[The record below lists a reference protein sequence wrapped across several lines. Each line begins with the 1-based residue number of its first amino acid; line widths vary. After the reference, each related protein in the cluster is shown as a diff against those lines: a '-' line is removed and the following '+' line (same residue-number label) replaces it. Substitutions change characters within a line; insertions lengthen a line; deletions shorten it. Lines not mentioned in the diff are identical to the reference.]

1 MTAVIVKNNNGA
13 VSSVLTDSSVVKVFV
28 LDEDPLNGAPGV
40 SPGDRVYAFDA
51 LVQGIPTVSQ
61 ERVVALIPE
70 LARALSAIE
79 FESEASKVQAML
91 GKPGEVASS
100 GSALRKGPFPYR
112 LLVGED
118 PGCGDVKIGFI
129 HEGVFVF
136 DPLRSEC
143 GRFAVEPSEHGL
155 IRAEAEYLN
164 ALNVLLDEATEDA
177 INAGCLRI
185 QRGLGEVDGGFAGV
199 FFSGN
204 DKRAEVARVL
214 ARYLLEQRAFMD

>member
-1 MTAVIVKNNNGA
+1 MTVVIVKINNGA
-13 VSSVLTDSSVVKVFV
+13 VSSVLTDSSAAKVFV
-28 LDEDPLNGAPGV
+28 LDEDPLNGALGV
-40 SPGDRVYAFDA
+40 SLGDRVYAFDA
-51 LVQGIPTVSQ
+51 LVQGIPTVSK
-61 ERVVALIPE
+61 ECADALISE

-79 FESEASKVQAML
+79 FESEVSKVQAML
-91 GKPGEVASS
+91 GKPGKVPSS
-100 GSALRKGPFPYR
+100 SAALRKGPFPYR
-112 LLVGED
+112 LLIGED
-118 PGCGDVKIGFI
+118 PVCGDVRIGFI

-164 ALNVLLDEATEDA
+164 ALNVLLDAATEDA

-185 QRGLGEVDGGFAGV
+185 QRGLGEADGGFAGV

-204 DKRAEVARVL
+204 DNRAEVARVL

>member
-1 MTAVIVKNNNGA
+1 MTAVIVKLNNGA
-13 VSSVLTDSSVVKVFV
+13 ISSVLTDSIAVKVFV
-28 LDEDPLNGAPGV
+28 LDEGPLNGTPGV
-40 SPGDRVYAFDA
+40 SLGNRVYAFDA
-51 LVQGIPTVSQ
+51 LVQGIPSVSQ
-61 ERVVALIPE
+61 ERVVALTPE

-79 FESEASKVQAML
+79 FESGASKVKAML
-91 GKPGEVASS
+91 GKQDEVASS
-100 GSALRKGPFPYR
+100 GSALRKGQFPYR

-118 PGCGDVKIGFI
+118 PGCGDVKIGFT

-185 QRGLGEVDGGFAGV
+185 QRGLGEADGGFAGV

-204 DKRAEVARVL
+204 DDRAEVARVL
-214 ARYLLEQRAFMD
+214 ARYLLEERAFMD